1 MGNKKILLISIF
13 IFMIVLSIGVASAQ
27 DVDDAIASSDDS
39 VVLEDSEPTSSGSVS
54 GGVDVVTENPWKTT
68 GELSY
73 DIPADAK
80 TIKSADVYVNV
91 YSGSAANNRGA
102 NANITITTDND
113 QIKKSEA
120 LWIEEGST
128 DGTVYPVNNH
138 TTKCYSDYMIHYNIT
153 ELLPGLNGT
162 TLKINVTTFEME
174 GKTFDGRIKLIAL
187 VLAYDDGDDDVINYW
202 INDNQIWTNS
212 NTQLTF
218 DTTSLR
224 FASEAYL
231 TNIALSSNDATYK
244 FNNEFLEGADHKS
257 GNYYQ
262 YNKWDITDL
271 YTSTKANEFIAY
283 GTAGSY
289 GISYKNALSV
299 LTAKKVDI
307 KSDVSLATERNN
319 NNVNIVYPGTYNQIK
334 VTVNT
339 NKKGR
344 YIIQL
349 LADGQVVNSSEV
361 SLVEGSNVVNLIDP
375 TIRPINEATA
385 YVPGAYNNVTYTANL
400 ICDSELINTTSL
412 KAGILYNG
420 YFAKDLAY
428 PGQDFSSFYN
438 GEITGDIV
446 IDVSDKDYVSGTVN
460 RNDTWNVV
468 LPDKSSFVKAW
479 VYVAYSG
486 AAGDTINLFN
496 VTFNNIKPTAVFF
509 SRDQANVI
517 STSGYGVIVY
527 DVTDLIK
534 SGENTLVLNKTASA
548 GAYPSTLIYLYNT
561 TGSKFVKDIY
571 ISNGA
576 DLFGTYGNTAGRTL
590 QLDTTLKVD
599 SLYAIDA
606 TAYIFG
612 AGSQTGRASIIING
626 EENTTAW
633 DTSAANQINIYTK
646 NITNTLKDVNDVSIV
661 LKTSMFTA
669 LQQII
674 VLTKNVQVPTTITAP
689 AVTTVYNTNKNLVV
703 TLKDG
708 NGNAVANAKVTIV
721 LNGVKKVLT
730 TNAKGQATLAI
741 PANLVPKTYSA
752 SISYDGDAT
761 HMKSSAKVNVVVKK
775 ANVKLTAKKKTF
787 KAKVKNKKYTVTLKN
802 NKNKVMKKVK
812 LTLKIKGKTYKATTN
827 AKGKATF
834 KIKKLTKKGKY
845 TAKVIFNGDKYFNKL
860 TKKVKIKIKK

>member
-1 MGNKKILLISIF
+1 MKNKKILLLSIF

-27 DVDDAIASSDDS
+27 DVDDAVASSDVDI
-39 VVLEDSEPTSSGSVS
+39 VLEDSEPISSGSVS
-54 GGVDVVTENPWKTT
+54 GGVDVVTENPWATS
-68 GELSY
+68 GELNY

-91 YSGSAANNRGA
+91 YSGSAANSRGA
-102 NANITITTDND
+102 NANITITTNNG
-113 QIKKSEA
+113 QILKSEE
-120 LWIEEGST
+120 LWIPEGSA
-128 DGTVYPVNNH
+128 DGTVYTVNDH
-138 TTKCYSDYMIHYNIT
+138 TTKCYSDYMIHYDIT
-153 ELLPGLNGT
+153 DSLPGLNGT
-162 TLKINVTTFEME
+162 ALKINVNTFEME

-218 DTTSLR
+218 NTTSLK
-224 FASEAYL
+224 FVSEAYL

-244 FNNEFLEGADHKS
+244 FNDEFLTDAVHQS

-262 YNKWDITDL
+262 YNKWNITDL
-271 YTSTKANEFIAY
+271 YTSSNPNEFIAY

-299 LTAKKVDI
+299 LTAKKMDI
-307 KSDVSLATERNN
+307 ESTVSLATERKN
-319 NNVNIVYPGTYNQIK
+319 NNVDIAYPGTYNQIK
-334 VTVNT
+334 VTINT
-339 NKKGR
+339 NKKGK
-344 YIIQL
+344 YVLEL
-349 LADGQVVNSSEV
+349 LADGEVVNTTEV
-361 SLVEGSNVVNLIDP
+361 SLEAGSSVVTLIDP

-385 YVPGAYNNVTYTANL
+385 YAPGAYNNVTYTANL
-400 ICDSELINTTSL
+400 IFDNEMINTASL

-428 PGQDFSSFYN
+428 PGQDFSSFYT

-446 IDVSDKDYVSGTVN
+446 IDVSSEAYVSGTAN
-460 RNDTWNVV
+460 RNDVWNVV
-468 LPDKSSFVKAW
+468 LPDNSSFVKAW

-496 VTFNNIKPTAVFF
+496 VTFNNIKPAAVFF

-517 STSGYGVIVY
+517 STSGYGLIVY

-534 SGENTLVLNKTASA
+534 SGENTFVLNKTSSA

-561 TGSKFVKDIY
+561 TGSEFIKEIY

-590 QLDTTLKVD
+590 QLDTTLNVN

-612 AGSQTGRASIIING
+612 SGSQTGRATIVING
-626 EENTTAW
+626 EENATAW
-633 DTSAANQINIYTK
+633 DTSASNQINIYTK
-646 NITNTLKDVNDVSIV
+646 NITGTVKDVNNVSIV
-661 LKTSMFTA
+661 LNNAMFTA
-669 LQQII
+669 LHQIV
-674 VLTKNVQVPTTITAP
+674 VLTKPKPVSTTITAP
-689 AVTTVYNTNKNLVV
+689 AVTTLYNFNKNLVI
-703 TLKDG
+703 TLKD
-708 NGNAVANAKVTIV
+708 ADKKPVANAKVTVV

-730 TNAKGQATLAI
+730 TNDKGQATLVV
-741 PANLVPKTYSA
+741 PANLVPKSYIA

-761 HMKSSAKVNVVVKK
+761 HRKSSAKAKVVVKK
-775 ANVKLTAKKKTF
+775 ANVRLTALN
-787 KAKVKNKKYTVTLKN
+787 KAFKVKVTTKNYIAALKDLKNKPIKKVVVTLK
-802 NKNKVMKKVK
+802 V
-812 LTLKIKGKTYKATTN
+812 KGKLYKAITN
-827 AKGKATF
+827 AKGQAVF
-834 KIKKLTKKGKY
+834 KIKNLPKKGKY
-845 TAKVIFNGDKYFNKL
+845 IAIVAFQGNNYYNKVA
-860 TKKVKIKIKK
+860 KKVLIAVA